1 MTFNDCS
8 RYSAMN
14 PDFRQIMKGKSR
26 HPHRVSRLASSV
38 LFRERLNATGGLPHS
53 AGVISLALME
63 GGTPTHYVVVE
74 GLAGEGSTWRVVRA
88 EEHARGRRLYAF
100 VGTCQTRR
108 AALSLAR
115 ALNEK
120 RAVDEETLRAA
131 ALRGQALAPGRADIA
146 PAPDP
151 YRLRPSC

>member
-1 MTFNDCS
+1 MAPIARD
-8 RYSAMN
+8 
-14 PDFRQIMKGKSR
+14 
-26 HPHRVSRLASSV
+26 
-38 LFRERLNATGGLPHS
+38 ATGGLPRS
-53 AGVISLALME
+53 IGVISLGVME
-63 GGTPTHYVVVE
+63 RGTPTHYVVVE

-88 EEHARGRRLYAF
+88 EEHAQGRRLYAF

-120 RAVDEETLRAA
+120 RAVDEATLKAA
-131 ALRGQALAPGRADIA
+131 ALKGLALPPGRADIA
-146 PAPDP
+146 PTPDP

>member
-1 MTFNDCS
+1 M
-8 RYSAMN
+8 
-14 PDFRQIMKGKSR
+14 
-26 HPHRVSRLASSV
+26 RVLRDIPAP
-38 LFRERLNATGGLPHS
+38 FREIFGRLHWAEVGDCFRPSCWWTDDLPHS
-53 AGVISLALME
+53 AGVISLKPME
-63 GGTPTHYVVVE
+63 DGTPTHYVVVE
-74 GLAGEGSTWRVVRA
+74 GLAGEDSTWRVVRA

>member
-1 MTFNDCS
+1 MRRNKT
-8 RYSAMN
+8 
-14 PDFRQIMKGKSR
+14 
-26 HPHRVSRLASSV
+26 
-38 LFRERLNATGGLPHS
+38 LNAAGGLPHS
-53 AGVISLALME
+53 AAVISLAVME
-63 GGTPTHYVVVE
+63 RGTPTHYVVVE
-74 GLAGEGSTWRVVRA
+74 GLAGEESTWRVVRA
-88 EEHARGRRLYAF
+88 EEHVQGRRLYAF

-120 RAVDEETLRAA
+120 RAVDKETLRTA

-146 PAPDP
+146 PVPDP